1 MASIID
7 ERGFNQGYE
16 LTTAQKIR
24 IKRRAT
30 ATVSEMQSPTN
41 PGENLDA
48 DILEIGCGTGELSLE
63 LAKITGARVTGIDLS
78 QKFIDYAIGNHRY
91 PNLRFLVADL
101 DGSPSNS
108 PSEKYDYIVGNG
120 ILHHLY
126 SQLDYFLPALGRWLV
141 PGGRIIFWEPNLRNP
156 YVFLIFKVAIL
167 RRTARLE
174 PHEMAFTPKFIR
186 EKLKAAGFSHVRA
199 IPRDFLLPNTPAS
212 LISTVIKIGDLLERV
227 PVLRACAQ
235 SVFLSAT
242 IV

>member
-24 IKRRAT
+24 IKRRAS
-30 ATVSEMQSPTN
+30 VIVFEMHLPTN
-41 PGENLDA
+41 PGETLDA
-48 DILEIGCGTGELSLE
+48 DILEVGCGTGELSLE
-63 LAKITGARVTGIDLS
+63 LAKITGARVTGMDLS
-78 QKFIDYAIGNHRY
+78 QKFIDYAIANHHY

-101 DGSPSNS
+101 DGSPSK
-108 PSEKYDYIVGNG
+108 PPPEKYDYIVGNG

-126 SQLDYFLPALGRWLV
+126 SQLDHFLPMLGRWLV

-167 RRTARLE
+167 RRMARLE
-174 PHEMAFTPKFIR
+174 PDEMAFTPKFVR
-186 EKLKAAGFSHVRA
+186 KKLQAAGFSHVRA
-199 IPRDFLLPNTPAS
+199 IPRDFLLPNTPVS
-212 LISTVIKIGDLLERV
+212 LISTVIKVGDLLERV

-235 SVFLSAT
+235 SVFLTAT
-242 IV
+242 FT